1 MTHIHDLNGCAPVPL
16 AHYLKALGILR
27 LVAEQA
33 DPQARGWWEGERFR
47 LATALDK
54 TALENFF
61 LERYEP
67 TSLVSPW
74 NKGSGFFM
82 QNDPGIAPLESSTA
96 HRFARVRSGIQ
107 ASRALLD
114 ELAKADKAV
123 RDIKGETKDK
133 SLTKAQK
140 AALKDSAEYKKR
152 LADAER
158 VFKRLKAEIIP
169 RYRLKWRGPHREWMD
184 AAMVLGDDGTPQ
196 FPALLGT
203 GGNDGRL
210 DFTNNFM
217 RRLHEVFDLST
228 EAGGPAAHSKEWVA
242 GALWATPVIGCQI
255 GSAVGQYLP
264 GMAGGANS
272 TNAPDGDS
280 LLNPV
285 DFILMMEGAVLF
297 AAHAT
302 RRLGLNETSRA
313 AAPFAVNAQSAGYAS
328 AADSDE
334 SARGEQWMP
343 LWSQPMNLMEL
354 KRLLAEGRAQ
364 IGSRPVRDPL
374 DLARAVARLGTAR
387 GISTFQRYGY
397 IERNGQSNLAVPLG
411 RFSVPDRVLP
421 TVSCLDDLDVWLR
434 QLKGATREET
444 DKEKNNS
451 RRLRG
456 VVRKLS
462 DSILKVVQ
470 QPMMASAWQT
480 VLENLVETEGVIAS
494 GRGFSKVGP
503 LPKLRPEWAQ
513 AADDGSAEFRLSL
526 SFALQARAFIRE
538 SGEPI
543 DPIRRH
549 WLPLDKEKPW
559 RFATSGTGGQK
570 RLLVGSEVVMR
581 GRRGID
587 DAIALVER
595 RLIEASQRGERRLPL
610 QAAHR
615 ASAHPADLAVLI
627 AGSVDVNR
635 AVARGRALMALD
647 RKMWPQQFIEIGRP
661 RHTEWPDDAWLV
673 IRLALLPWLLTTRD
687 GGKLRIGTDPAIFRR
702 LTNGDAAT
710 AVELALRRLRAA
722 GIRAT
727 VRTAVVPPEIARL
740 WAAALAFPITQNT
753 AAAFL
758 RRLDPRVLS

>member
-47 LATALDK
+47 LATALDEA
-54 TALENFF
+54 ALEDFF
-61 LERYEP
+61 LDDYRP
-67 TSLVSPW
+67 TPLLAPW
-74 NKGSGFFM
+74 NGASGFFRTW
-82 QNDPGIAPLESSTA
+82 DAKKKKLRESKN
-96 HRFARVRSGIQ
+96 G
-107 ASRALLD
+107 RAL
-114 ELAKADKAV
+114 ELLISLPDKRWKLFRNMYNIAIEAVGGVLKEVDVDQLPAKERGRLLIVPKGEGPVFPVADKDNDKTIIQRAMAQACSNMSLYRSAIV
-123 RDIKGETKDK
+123 DMGEEFGYP
-133 SLTKAQK
+133 SLWG
-140 AALKDSAEYKKR
+140 S
-152 LADAER
+152 
-158 VFKRLKAEIIP
+158 
-169 RYRLKWRGPHREWMD
+169 
-184 AAMVLGDDGTPQ
+184 
-196 FPALLGT
+196 
-203 GGNDGRL
+203 GGNDGAI
-210 DFTNNFM
+210 DFTARYFENLVQALIEGGQQM
-217 RRLHEVFDLST
+217 SRGWLLSSLRAVPANALLT
-228 EAGGPAAHSKEWVA
+228 KAAGK
-242 GALWATPVIGCQI
+242 
-255 GSAVGQYLP
+255 VGQFLP
-264 GMAGGANS
+264 GGAGGANS
-272 TNAPDGDS
+272 VNGAGSQHDT
-280 LLNPV
+280 LLNSW

-302 RRLGLNETSRA
+302 RRLGLNELSRA

-387 GISTFQRYGY
+387 GISAFQRYGY
-397 IERNGQSNLAVPLG
+397 IKRNGDANFAVPLG

-456 VVRKLS
+456 VARKLS

-480 VLENLVETEGVIAS
+480 VLENLVETEGIVAS

-513 AADDGSAEFRLSL
+513 AADDGSAEFRLAL

-615 ASAHPADLAVLI
+615 ASVHPTDLALLI

-635 AVARGRALMALD
+635 AVALGRALMALD
-647 RKMWPQQFIEIGRP
+647 RKMWPQQFMEIGRP

-673 IRLALLPWLLTTRD
+673 IRLALLPWPLTTQD
-687 GGKLRIGTDPAIFRR
+687 GGKLRIGTDPTIFRR

-727 VRTAVVPPEIARL
+727 VRAAVVPPETARL